1 MPRYQK
7 PTKKTSKNCT
17 TGAIDKNLKQK
28 LTDLIGLRNIIVHM
42 YADIKAEIV
51 YENLDDTIT
60 TLKHSTKRLLE
71 FCKEKGNRPIRRT

>member
-1 MPRYQK
+1 
-7 PTKKTSKNCT
+7 
-17 TGAIDKNLKQK
+17 
-28 LTDLIGLRNIIVHM
+28 M

-71 FCKEKGNRPIRRT
+71 FCGELKQKLIINPLDLKRL